1 MIRNRVKGGSFL
13 MVQEQAKSQG
23 EGPEKQIVSKEVSAA
38 ISGVVVT

>member
-23 EGPEKQIVSKEVSAA
+23 EGPEKQIVSKEVSEAT
-38 ISGVVVT
+38 SGVVVT